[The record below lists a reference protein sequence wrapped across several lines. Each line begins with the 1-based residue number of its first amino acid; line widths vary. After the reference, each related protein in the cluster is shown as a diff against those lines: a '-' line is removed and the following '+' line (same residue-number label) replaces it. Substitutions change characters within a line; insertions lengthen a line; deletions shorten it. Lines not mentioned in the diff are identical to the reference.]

1 MSNAEQ
7 LVKQFND
14 EDTEILL
21 SATVDKREPVEWIVI
36 TVGSKDISLS
46 VTNWETVKQLADKAL
61 NS

>member
-1 MSNAEQ
+1 MSNSEQ

-21 SATVDKREPVEWIVI
+21 SATVDKREPEEWIVI

-46 VTNWETVKQLADKAL
+46 VTNWEIVKQLADKAL